1 MLEPRALVQ
10 IQVQVQALCAQQN
23 TASVI
28 GVAPLSVNSAG
39 AQRSRSSS
47 SSLSQPLTRENEGV
61 DSLILRAL
69 HRRSC
74 CSSTFSSNRA
84 CCSSPIAASRRR
96 ALCRHRLIK
105 TSRAPVQR
113 TRPPGAGHG
122 THPKSRYGNQ
132 QIYHPLRRWLAA
144 SASFQRLHT
153 PACNLRDCHQPP

>member
-47 SSLSQPLTRENEGV
+47 TSSLSQPLTRENQGV
-61 DSLILRAL
+61 NSLILRAL
-69 HRRSC
+69 HRRHS
-74 CSSTFSSNRA
+74 CSSNCA
-84 CCSSPIAASRRR
+84 CSSSPIVSSRRR
-96 ALCRHRLIK
+96 ALCRYRYRLIK

-122 THPKSRYGNQ
+122 IHPKSRYGYQ
-132 QIYHPLRRWLAA
+132 QIYHLLRRWLAA

-153 PACNLRDCHQPP
+153 PACNPRDCHQPP